1 MKARPQPLKN
11 FSGDQIGVNEY
22 TSKNVDFDH
31 YESILCRTQILM
43 FFLKNRKEL
52 RIRFPG
58 FNHAQKYFVCVFF
71 IAGFQEAL

>member
-1 MKARPQPLKN
+1 MKHIN
-11 FSGDQIGVNEY
+11 FDV
-22 TSKNVDFDH
+22 
-31 YESILCRTQILM
+31 
-43 FFLKNRKEL
+43 FLKNRKEL